1 MEVKTSI
8 TLRKGIPRFLFLYQP
23 TTAEGP
29 APNVLHAVFIRS
41 DIAYPG
47 LQEK

>member
-1 MEVKTSI
+1 MEVKTTI
-8 TLRKGIPRFLFLYQP
+8 TLRKVIPRFLTLYQP

-29 APNVLHAVFIRS
+29 APSVLYAVFVRS

-47 LQEK
+47 MEER